1 MMKSLY
7 KNLLK
12 FKMLCHPMKHIN
24 SWKLKDLY
32 ILESLQKCY
41 TDENYL
47 FKDDDTHVFIKTNNS
62 VAIIKTLKC
71 L

>member
-1 MMKSLY
+1 
-7 KNLLK
+7 
-12 FKMLCHPMKHIN
+12 MKHIN